1 MEVEQFLSALSPK
14 VSKVSE
20 VSECKNKIYNSYSM
34 TTFAYYTY
42 FSGKPYPPVQ
52 VLVHCGHGEGSVTWQ
67 SSYFGYEQQY
77 SIVQFSTDNVN
88 FVNGTR
94 VTTENIKQEIY
105 QTRVYNLQYGTHY
118 FLRVLTINAHGFS
131 TSSVKNCSIGAQE
144 GVYLASLLIL
154 LSLTD
159 EQFEFLTSN
168 IYFLKINIDLNFGDS
183 VLVLEIMYIA

>member
-1 MEVEQFLSALSPK
+1 MIITLIF
-14 VSKVSE
+14 VS
-20 VSECKNKIYNSYSM
+20 
-34 TTFAYYTY
+34 
-42 FSGKPYPPVQ
+42 SGKPYPPLH
-52 VLVHCGHGEGSVTWQ
+52 VLVYCGHGEGSVTWQ
-67 SSYFGYEQQY
+67 SSYFGYEHQY

-144 GVYLASLLIL
+144 GVYLASLFNRWTHRI
-154 LSLTD
+154 
-159 EQFEFLTSN
+159 SN
-168 IYFLKINIDLNFGDS
+168 IKSIKNINIDLNLVIRFSFKELCLLLRLFSVWPLYIS
-183 VLVLEIMYIA
+183 VLFFSTWIVVT

>member
-1 MEVEQFLSALSPK
+1 MLITLIF
-14 VSKVSE
+14 VS
-20 VSECKNKIYNSYSM
+20 
-34 TTFAYYTY
+34 
-42 FSGKPYPPVQ
+42 SGKPYPPVH

-67 SSYFGYEQQY
+67 SSYFGYEHQY

-88 FVNGTR
+88 FVNGTH

-118 FLRVLTINAHGFS
+118 FLRVLAINAHGFS
-131 TSSVKNCSIGAQE
+131 TSSVKNCSIGAQK

-159 EQFEFLTSN
+159 ETHRISN
-168 IYFLKINIDLNFGDS
+168 IKSIKNINIDLT
-183 VLVLEIMYIA
+183 LVIRFSF